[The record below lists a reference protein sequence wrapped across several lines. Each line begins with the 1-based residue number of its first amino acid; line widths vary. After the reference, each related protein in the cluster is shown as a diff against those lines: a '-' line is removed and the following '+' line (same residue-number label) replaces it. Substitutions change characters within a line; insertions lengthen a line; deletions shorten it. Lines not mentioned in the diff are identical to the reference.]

1 MNIVFDI
8 AEDELKIF
16 LAEAEEQLQMLDEG
30 LVRLE
35 REGSNPELLQVIFRA
50 AHTLK
55 GSSGSIGHRR
65 MAELTHAM
73 ETALDGLRK
82 GTLAVSTPLIDT
94 CLEAQDALRHLLNEV
109 VEGEVSGIEI
119 TDLVRRLSDF
129 VSTPAR
135 NVAPAAVAAPAAV
148 PVSPPSVPTSRP
160 AQPAAPRA
168 RAAGP
173 SSARRRPEPKGK
185 AAAGKGQR
193 AAART
198 AATRRAKPSRT
209 PAPARRANAPAPAA
223 PPPAAAGR
231 VRSTIPVQ
239 VEISQESVA
248 SAARAFQIML
258 SLQGLGEILKM
269 EPTQAQI
276 ETATP
281 TRRFT
286 ALLATDKTK
295 EDIRQALAWISELD
309 RILVGDEEINT
320 TVEAGAAVSVSADIS
335 PNSIASAARA
345 LQLMMSL
352 QTLGEI
358 IRMEPSPAQIQTAAP
373 VRHFDAQLVT
383 GKSKEEIAQAL
394 AWISELDRV
403 VVGSEEILGTPA
415 PAAEKSGAAPAAAAP
430 ALSGARAPMSVDKTV
445 RTSVERLDSLMN
457 LVGEL
462 ITDRNRLFQ
471 IRTGFEGRFRGDT
484 QVENL
489 VETSVHIGRIT
500 DQLQEEVMRIRMLPV
515 SNVFNKF
522 PRLVRDL
529 ARKAGKQV
537 ELVIRGEETELDR
550 SVIEEISD
558 PLIHLIRNAVD
569 HGLEP
574 PEERRTAG
582 KPERGTISLTARHE
596 ESRIILTVEDDGRGI
611 NTGAVKAS
619 AVRKGLIGEA
629 EAAGLS
635 EDDAI
640 QLIFKSGL
648 STAKVITD
656 ISGRGVGMDIVR
668 TNIERLNG
676 TILVETKAGQ
686 GTQFQVALPLTL
698 AIVPALLVYVNDRML
713 AVPLASI
720 VEAHRIP
727 SANMHTV
734 NGRKVVQLRGQV
746 LPLVRLKDVLR
757 TKTTFDESEPLAE
770 REYVVAVRWGRMEM
784 GLIVEKLVGEQEL
797 VIKPLGALVGDT
809 AGVSGAAILGDGSV
823 ALIVDVPG
831 LFKLAGG

>member
-35 REGSNPELLQVIFRA
+35 REGANPELLQTIFRA

-82 GTLAVSTPLIDT
+82 GTLAVSTGLIDA
-94 CLEAQDALRHLLNEV
+94 CLEALDVLRHLLNEV
-109 VEGEVSGIEI
+109 VDGEVSLVEI
-119 TDLVRRLSDF
+119 SGLVKRLSDF
-129 VSTPAR
+129 VAAPPPPAPLPEPQPMPVLAP
-135 NVAPAAVAAPAAV
+135 VATAARRAQPQPAAKGASAGKRSQQTTAKGQKNAAKSQAAARHPRAAAPAAK
-148 PVSPPSVPTSRP
+148 PSPAVPTITLPVRVDI
-160 AQPAAPRA
+160 
-168 RAAGP
+168 
-173 SSARRRPEPKGK
+173 SS
-185 AAAGKGQR
+185 
-193 AAART
+193 
-198 AATRRAKPSRT
+198 
-209 PAPARRANAPAPAA
+209 
-223 PPPAAAGR
+223 
-231 VRSTIPVQ
+231 
-239 VEISQESVA
+239 ESVA

-258 SLQGLGEILKM
+258 SLQGLGQILNM
-269 EPTQAQI
+269 VPTQAQI
-276 ETATP
+276 ESAAP
-281 TRRFT
+281 CRQFT
-286 ALLATDKTK
+286 AQLVTPKSK
-295 EDIRQALAWISELD
+295 EEIRQALGWISELD
-309 RILVGDEEINT
+309 RVLVGEEEINPT
-320 TVEAGAAVSVSADIS
+320 AALGAALVITAEIS

-352 QTLGEI
+352 QALGEI
-358 IRMEPSPAQIQTAAP
+358 VNMEPTPAQIQTAAP
-373 VRHFDAQLVT
+373 VRHFMAQVVT
-383 GKSKEEIAQAL
+383 SKSKEEIGRGL

-403 VVGSEEILGTPA
+403 TIGNEELQIEAPA
-415 PAAEKSGAAPAAAAP
+415 PAGTPKTEAEAAPAGPAAAAMP
-430 ALSGARAPMSVDKTV
+430 KAAVAADKTV

-471 IRTGFEGRFRGDT
+471 IRTGFEGRFHGDT

-489 VETSVHIGRIT
+489 VETAVHIGRIT
-500 DQLQEEVMRIRMLPV
+500 DQLQEEVMRIRMLPI

-537 ELVIRGEETELDR
+537 ELIIRGEETELDR

-558 PLIHLIRNAVD
+558 PLIHLIRNALD

-574 PEERRTAG
+574 PEERRGLG
-582 KPERGTISLTARHE
+582 KAERGTVLLTARHE
-596 ESRIILTVEDDGRGI
+596 ESRIIITVEDDGRGI
-611 NTGAVKAS
+611 NVDAVKAS
-619 AVRKGLIGEA
+619 AVRKNLVSEA
-629 EAAGLS
+629 EAASLS
-635 EDDAI
+635 DDDAI

-648 STAKVITD
+648 STARVITD

-668 TNIERLNG
+668 ANIERLNG
-676 TILVETKAGQ
+676 TIIVETRPGR

-698 AIVPALLVYVNDRML
+698 AIIPALLVRASDRML

-727 SANMHTV
+727 ASDMHTV

-757 TKTTFDESEPLAE
+757 TKSTFDDSEPLAE
-770 REYVVAVRWGRMEM
+770 REYVVAVRWGKMEM

-797 VIKPLGALVGDT
+797 VIKPLGALVGET
-809 AGVSGAAILGDGSV
+809 AGISGAAILGDGSV